1 MDYNFQ
7 LQLSFEQLLTLIT
20 QLPQIEKNRLLVAM
34 TQNQN
39 NKTSI
44 KTKTVQEIL
53 AEDYKYPSKNPQLL
67 TGSWDTNETIETLLN
82 LKTK

>member
-20 QLPQIEKNRLLVAM
+20 QLPQTEKNRLLVAM
-34 TQNQN
+34 TQNT
-39 NKTSI
+39 KTTI

-53 AEDYKYPSKNPQLL
+53 AQDYKYPSKNPQLL
-67 TGSWDTNETIETLLN
+67 AGSWDTNETIETLLK